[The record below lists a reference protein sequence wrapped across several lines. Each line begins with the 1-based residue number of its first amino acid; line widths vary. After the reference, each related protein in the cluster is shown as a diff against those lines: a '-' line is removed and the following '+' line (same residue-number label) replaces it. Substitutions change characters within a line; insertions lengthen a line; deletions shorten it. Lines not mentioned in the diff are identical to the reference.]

1 MRRVFGNTGDWI
13 SRTVIHQPENVLS
26 GILSPGERTQVR
38 AGVNT
43 NFRVATMPLVTP
55 GVNGLGGSM
64 IFAVWFLFSQATP
77 YLILNISLS
86 IRSASMA
93 V

>member
-1 MRRVFGNTGDWI
+1 MFYAPPHPKPLPQLRWRRGRHVRRVFGNTGDWI
-13 SRTVIHQPENVLS
+13 SRTVIHQPENVLA

-55 GVNGLGGSM
+55 GVNGLGCSM
-64 IFAVWFLFSQATP
+64 FFAV
-77 YLILNISLS
+77 
-86 IRSASMA
+86 
-93 V
+93 